1 MTVTFES
8 LPVELIAEILGELD
22 LESLIKASYLSR
34 RLLTITSDS
43 SLNPWRRP
51 ILRNLRSAT
60 YEDCLRHLSVRQ
72 TVPRQN
78 WIEIL
83 SLARP
88 SFILFDATL
97 PNLKAADWEE
107 CFNRRFLPGWK
118 KWKKD
123 GVSWREAFIKL
134 LHRVWHRSQ
143 TSCTADES
151 WTKYVVLNRNGSAN
165 ELEVSS
171 RTFNPITRVSA
182 LEYLIQSH
190 RLQSNLAH
198 LETRIRLVVT
208 LADVRILAF
217 GTLNRPRSTLMVN
230 PNAHIFLHPPGI
242 EVDENDTNPRMQ
254 RTDHPVTDHGVYP
267 MSDELDN
274 QLTYQVTSHSYTR
287 LTHPLPAVSHFD
299 YPWFTHG
306 GSDKRWLGSGAEEEE
321 GLCWVGGLMIVTQ
334 IVGPKSHER
343 SGDWPPL
350 QDLDLVLGPGRQ
362 QYASFTW
369 NDLNAIAPWMEER
382 ITKKING
389 PGLGI

>member
-1 MTVTFES
+1 MTVTFE
-8 LPVELIAEILGELD
+8 
-22 LESLIKASYLSR
+22 
-34 RLLTITSDS
+34 LLTITSDS

-97 PNLKAADWEE
+97 PNLKMADWEE

-171 RTFNPITRVSA
+171 RTFNPVAIFNDMK
-182 LEYLIQSH
+182 
-190 RLQSNLAH
+190 LQSNLAH

-208 LADVRILAF
+208 LADVRILTF

-230 PNAHIFLHPPGI
+230 PNAHVFLHPPGI
-242 EVDENDTNPRMQ
+242 EADENDTNPRMQ
-254 RTDHPVTDHGVYP
+254 RTDHPVTDHGV
-267 MSDELDN
+267 
-274 QLTYQVTSHSYTR
+274 
-287 LTHPLPAVSHFD
+287 SHFD
-299 YPWFTHG
+299 YPWFTPG

-321 GLCWVGGLMIVTQ
+321 GLCWVGGLMVVTQ
-334 IVGPKSHER
+334 IVGPKSYER

-369 NDLNAIAPWMEER
+369 NDLSAIAPWMEER